1 MNIRQSPS
9 FLLLSCAFLAGCV
22 TDEPKQDIVMPQMQ
36 QNTYLSHAKPPQQF
50 GFSVYAVDDGIAYS
64 GSARLHPNHFATEK
78 MVHDDIPIIE
88 IHGRAQREKINT
100 LIDFSS
106 PSSWLEFSASQDIGA
121 HFIGIN
127 DMVIPYRGGY
137 NTGGVNAYA
146 AVATQLRMD
155 QLFIEN
161 TPFYVRMASGSLGP
175 LARGI
180 LSPKIDAVLG
190 YDNLRNF
197 EYVQINLRDRSIS
210 FSSTR
215 PYTPHEELM
224 LDVAKIINLRGYG
237 LAIEGAVDNQP
248 MPIILDFAGNFRFAR
263 GDVKVSTTEDVRL
276 GHLPFHQ
283 VPTLVLPINNSP
295 ARAGRKML
303 SAYIITICNKEGVV
317 YFERPPK

>member
-1 MNIRQSPS
+1 MNMQQRTPL
-9 FLLLSCAFLAGCV
+9 LLLSCALLSGCV
-22 TDEPKQDIVMPQMQ
+22 TDDAKQDIVMPQTQ

-50 GFSVYAVDDGIAYS
+50 GLSVYAVDDGIGYV
-64 GSARLHPNHFATEK
+64 GTARLHPNHFTTAK
-78 MVHDDIPIIE
+78 MLHDDIPIIE
-88 IHGRAQREKINT
+88 IRGRAKRNTLNT

-146 AVATQLRMD
+146 AVATQLRVD

-197 EYVQINLRDRSIS
+197 EYVQINLRNRSIT
-210 FSSTR
+210 FSSSR
-215 PYTPHEELM
+215 PYTPHEELL

-237 LAIEGAVDNQP
+237 LAIEGSVDNQP
-248 MPIILDFAGNFRFAR
+248 APVILDFAGNFSFAR
-263 GDVKVSTTEDVRL
+263 GDVKVSTTEDVKL

-283 VPTLVLPINNSP
+283 VPTLVLPINSTP

-303 SAYIITICNKEGVV
+303 SPYIITICNKEGVV